1 MGRDGA
7 LQVAAEDLAERYKWK
22 EAYFPTM
29 MEWRGFPREKSD
41 GLKGFHYRSRN
52 GTVRIIPL
60 HLGTMASACG
70 TLCIVMSRGFS
81 SLSIHRT
88 RLTKIPTVDKGT

>member
-7 LQVAAEDLAERYKWK
+7 MQIVAEDLAERYKWK
-22 EAYFPTM
+22 EAFFPTM
-29 MEWRGFPREKSD
+29 MEERGFSREKSD

-60 HLGTMASACG
+60 LLGTMASACG

-81 SLSIHRT
+81 RLSIHRT
-88 RLTKIPTVDKGT
+88 RLRKIPTVD

>member
-7 LQVAAEDLAERYKWK
+7 LQVMAEELAERYKWK

-29 MEWRGFPREKSD
+29 MKGRGFSREKSD

-60 HLGTMASACG
+60 LLGTMASACG

-81 SLSIHRT
+81 RLSIHRI
-88 RLTKIPTVDKGT
+88 RLTKIPTVD

>member
-7 LQVAAEDLAERYKWK
+7 LQVAAEDLAERYNWK

-29 MEWRGFPREKSD
+29 MKGRGFSREKSD

-60 HLGTMASACG
+60 LLGTMASACG

-81 SLSIHRT
+81 KLSIHPT
-88 RLTKIPTVDKGT
+88 RLRKIPTV